1 MVTRAARPVQ
11 VVVFDYGGV
20 LRRDERASA
29 YDAIDTKFGLTVGAL
44 WRVFHDIPEYR
55 LSREGAID
63 RTAYRTAVRRALLE
77 AEGADSQVDA
87 ALAAFDAHI
96 AALPPLDDDMRG
108 LLERLRATGCV
119 KLALL
124 SNASRGFTERLRA
137 AGVTAFF
144 DETLVSG
151 DIGLAKPDPA
161 VYGFAASRL
170 GVEPAACLMI
180 DDQMRN
186 IEGARTAGLRTHFFE
201 HARLPDLLTRLRADG
216 ALG

>member
-1 MVTRAARPVQ
+1 MPRINLLP
-11 VVVFDYGGV
+11 
-20 LRRDERASA
+20 
-29 YDAIDTKFGLTVGAL
+29 
-44 WRVFHDIPEYR
+44 H
-55 LSREGAID
+55 RE
-63 RTAYRTAVRRALLE
+63 
-77 AEGADSQVDA
+77 
-87 ALAAFDAHI
+87 AH
-96 AALPPLDDDMRG
+96 RKH
-108 LLERLRATGCV
+108 V
-119 KLALL
+119 KLTFLVSLGGA
-124 SNASRGFTERLRA
+124 AIA

-216 ALG
+216 ALA